1 VIDSDDDLTPG
12 EELQDLLETLVEA
25 LAVDGEITVTEDDG
39 ILRGSVEGEGA
50 EALVGPDGVVLEA
63 IQHIAQRIVLRGATD
78 LRVVVDAA
86 GYRGRREDEL
96 REEADRVA
104 ELVISEGGRIALR
117 PMPAAERRF
126 VHEYLRERGDVET
139 HSEGDE
145 PRRRLVV
152 TPGD

>member
-1 VIDSDDDLTPG
+1 M
-12 EELQDLLETLVEA
+12 
-25 LAVDGEITVTEDDG
+25 
-39 ILRGSVEGEGA
+39 
-50 EALVGPDGVVLEA
+50 
-63 IQHIAQRIVLRGATD
+63 LRGAAD

-86 GYRGRREDEL
+86 GYRARREDEL
-96 REEADRVA
+96 REEADRAA
-104 ELVISEGGRIALR
+104 ETVLSEGRRIALR

-126 VHEYLRERGDVET
+126 VHEYLRERGYVET